1 MIEDIRPVEL
11 PTGARP
17 PRGASRLDLRQV
29 LLSLLSLGF
38 LGGVLWRGGPVPDP
52 SLLEPIRTLRIQAPT
67 VSRQAILAPGD
78 TLAGVIQRLG
88 VSAREATIWL
98 GEAQRHL
105 NLRALP
111 VGLLAE
117 GILDL
122 EGNLLRLRLT
132 PDWRSDVVL
141 ERQGEAVTGRR
152 EARPIERQLTVVRGT
167 IRSSLFEAVDAA
179 GETDDLALAVAD
191 IFGWDID
198 FHREVQPGDTFAVLC
213 ERVRADGRIVA
224 YGPIVAATY
233 VNQGRTYS
241 ACRFAA
247 AGAPPGYYDAQGR
260 ALRKLFLRA
269 PLKLTRVTSRF
280 SASRKHPVLGKR
292 LPHWGVDYGA
302 PTGTPVSVTADG
314 TVGFVGYS
322 GGRGNTVE
330 VRHAGGYT
338 TAYLHLSRFAAG
350 LRPGTRVEQGQVIGF
365 VGSTGLSTGPHLD
378 YRITRQ
384 GRPLNPLAMGRDP
397 APPLPKAELSH
408 FSAWMEQVQP
418 LLETPGPVTETG
430 VAALRAA
437 APVSLGG

>member
-1 MIEDIRPVEL
+1 M
-11 PTGARP
+11 
-17 PRGASRLDLRQV
+17 
-29 LLSLLSLGF
+29 
-38 LGGVLWRGGPVPDP
+38 
-52 SLLEPIRTLRIQAPT
+52 
-67 VSRQAILAPGD
+67 
-78 TLAGVIQRLG
+78 AGVVQRLG

-117 GILDL
+117 GVLDL

-141 ERQGEAVTGRR
+141 ERRGDAVTGRR
-152 EARPIERQLTVVRGT
+152 ENRQVERQLTVVRGT
-167 IRSSLFEAVDAA
+167 IRSSLFAAVDAA

-198 FHREVQPGDTFAVLC
+198 FHREVQPGDSFAVLC

-233 VNQGRTYS
+233 VSQGRAYS
-241 ACRFAA
+241 AFRFAA
-247 AGAPPGYYDAQGR
+247 AGAAPSYYDAQGR
-260 ALRKLFLRA
+260 ALRRLFLRA

-302 PTGTPVSVTADG
+302 PIGTPVSVTADG
-314 TVGFVGYS
+314 TVGFVGFS

-350 LRPGTRVEQGQVIGF
+350 MRPKARVEQGQVIGF
-365 VGSTGLSTGPHLD
+365 VGTTGLSTGPHLD

-384 GRPLNPLAMGRDP
+384 GRPLNPLAIGRDP
-397 APPLPKAELSH
+397 VPPLPEVELSR
-408 FSAWMEQVQP
+408 FVVWAAQARPW
-418 LLETPGPVTETG
+418 LDAPGPVPETG
-430 VAALRAA
+430 VAVLRAA
-437 APVSLGG
+437 APVPLGS